1 MSKSS
6 RDQSINSEPHLQ
18 SGGWKKDPSERD
30 AEVKVDRETVQEN
43 VDDRVHHSVWNEPGV
58 SPVLSGSPPEDAL
71 TFANWLEERRSQ
83 TGFLDSWAL
92 VFCWAFVAGPLAIL
106 GTLLGALT
114 NFTFLIPLQIVLIG
128 PIAEELMKIAIPLWV
143 VERRPYLFRSRFQIF
158 ICALA
163 GGVAFAAVENVM
175 YLGAATLDWT
185 NPLTRWRWT
194 ICVALHTFCCLIS
207 ALGLA
212 RIWKKTMDGKTAPI
226 IQHGVPYFTTAIV
239 VHGTYN
245 AFAMA
250 FEWFY
255 QPF

>member
-158 ICALA
+158 YLRFSRRGSVRRRRKRDVLRSSHSRLDESTDPLALDNLRCPA
-163 GGVAFAAVENVM
+163 HFLLSHFSIRTSTHLEEND
-175 YLGAATLDWT
+175 GWQNGSNHSTRR
-185 NPLTRWRWT
+185 PL
-194 ICVALHTFCCLIS
+194 LHDSNSRSRNLQ
-207 ALGLA
+207 
-212 RIWKKTMDGKTAPI
+212 RIR
-226 IQHGVPYFTTAIV
+226 HGV
-239 VHGTYN
+239 
-245 AFAMA
+245 
-250 FEWFY
+250 
-255 QPF
+255 